1 MNTSSDA
8 AVTQRRPPVAM
19 RTLDGIATL
28 TLDRGEVLNVI
39 DAEMVGA
46 LQNCVDEC
54 TKARELRVLLI
65 RANGRCFG
73 AGGDINTFGDNGA
86 AAGLSVHLNRIHE
99 LQQSLRSLPAVVI
112 AAVHGS
118 VSGGSLG
125 LMNAADIVV
134 AADNTRF
141 NTAYARIGATPDA
154 GLSFFLPRLV
164 GERRALELMILGE
177 AFDAAKARD
186 LGLVNVVL
194 SAESFDEELSNLVK
208 RLRHGP
214 TLAYAYMKRLTYRS
228 LKSGF
233 AEQSLAERDAFLSVM
248 HTLDFREGV
257 NAFLEKRAPIFRG
270 A

>member
-1 MNTSSDA
+1 MNKSSDA
-8 AVTQRRPPVAM
+8 AVTQWRPPVGM
-19 RTLDGIATL
+19 NISDGVATL
-28 TLDRGEVLNVI
+28 TLDRGDALNVI

-46 LQNCVDEC
+46 LQSCIDEC
-54 TKARELRVLLI
+54 IKSRELRSLLI

-73 AGGDINTFGDNGA
+73 AGGDIKTFGVDGA
-86 AAGLSVHLNRIHE
+86 DTGLGEHLNRIYE
-99 LQQSLRSLPAVVI
+99 LQQSLRSLPVVVI
-112 AAVHGS
+112 AAVHGA
-118 VSGGSLG
+118 VAGGSLG

-141 NTAYARIGATPDA
+141 NIAYARIGATPDA

-164 GERRALELMILGE
+164 GERRALELMMLGE

-186 LGLVNVVL
+186 LGLVNFVL
-194 SAESFDEELSNLVK
+194 NAHSFDEELGDLVK
-208 RLRHGP
+208 RLQHGP

-233 AEQSLAERDAFLSVM
+233 GEQSLAERDAFLSIM

-257 NAFLEKRAPIFRG
+257 SAFLEKRAPKFRG